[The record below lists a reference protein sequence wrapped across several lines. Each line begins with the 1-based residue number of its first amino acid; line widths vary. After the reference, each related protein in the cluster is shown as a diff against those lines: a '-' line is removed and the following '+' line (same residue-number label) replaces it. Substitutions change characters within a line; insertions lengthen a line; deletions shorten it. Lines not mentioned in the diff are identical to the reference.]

1 MDVVL
6 AGEAEELVDAEFD
19 GRMFEVRGGLE
30 EVIGG
35 AGHAAAAGERINK

>member
-1 MDVVL
+1 MVL

-30 EVIGG
+30 EVI
-35 AGHAAAAGERINK
+35 AGQVMQLLRERE